1 MSFVRENVMSNLS
14 KILVVLLVVT
24 FAAAAPAITPEYQPV
39 PEPNL
44 VDASG
49 VADATGPG
57 GIAYIEYWVWDGGNG
72 WYYYSYRI
80 YNEAFEP
87 FVKHLTI
94 GNPTGDPYV
103 VTSSSGGGDVGGTPW
118 SAGSHL
124 SLPTLVDW
132 VAGDPNTVVYP
143 GQDSWESPLFQFASQ
158 LPPSSARFT
167 VRQGDLSIYAN
178 GLIPAPGS
186 SAKPRSAG
194 YWKHQYSGMGNRK
207 EVSSLPDYMDIIEIY
222 SQVFAD
228 ELSGTISSD
237 LAFAAATLSPVADSS
252 DMLAEVERQLFA
264 LWLNV
269 ASQKWGY
276 YDSVSFDPEGV
287 TTTATTVQEAI
298 DQIEATILNPAAT
311 LEELENAK
319 DMAEIL
325 NLT

>member
-1 MSFVRENVMSNLS
+1 MESNKMVKS
-14 KILVVLLVVT
+14 IVVLLVLAL
-24 FAAAAPAITPEYQPV
+24 AATAPAITPEYQPV

-132 VAGDPNTVVYP
+132 VASDPNTVVYP

-167 VRQGDLSIYAN
+167 VREGGLSIYAN

-186 SAKPRSAG
+186 SARPRSAG
-194 YWKHQYSGMGNRK
+194 YWKYQYSGMGNPK
-207 EVSSLPDYMDIIEIY
+207 EVSSLPDYMDTIEIY
-222 SQVFAD
+222 SQAFAD
-228 ELSGTISSD
+228 GLSGTISSD
-237 LAFAAATLSPVADSS
+237 FAFGRATLSTTESS
-252 DMLAEVERQLFA
+252 SMLAKAERQLFA

-276 YDSVSFDPEGV
+276 YDSVSFDPEVV
-287 TTTATTVQEAI
+287 TTTATTVQQAI
-298 DQIEATILNPAAT
+298 DQIEATILNLDAT
-311 LEELENAK
+311 LEELENVK
-319 DMAEIL
+319 NMAEIL
-325 NLT
+325 NFM